1 MGRGMR
7 EGHVQVLPLD
17 MFRELVE
24 PSASKIVLFVMDGLG
39 GLPHPES
46 GLSELETARL
56 PNLDALA
63 TAGVCGLI
71 DPVAPGITP
80 GSGPA
85 HLALFG
91 YDPIGCQ
98 IGRGVL
104 SALGIGFPMG
114 PHDVAARMNFAT
126 IDADGR
132 IIDRRAGRISTET
145 NRALV
150 AKLRTITL
158 PGVEVFVETESQH
171 RAVLVLRG
179 EGLSDRI
186 SDTDPQRL
194 GVPPEP
200 ARALVPEAERTA
212 ELVRAFVAQA
222 LELLR
227 TEYPANALLL
237 RGFAKLPDVPRFPDI
252 YRMRSA
258 AIAVYPMYRGL
269 ARLLGMDVLDP
280 GPTVAEELALAR
292 ERWND
297 YDFFYIHVKAPD
309 LKGEDGDFAG
319 KVAVLEEI
327 DRHVPALVDL
337 GPAVLAVTGDHSTPA
352 LLKSHSWHPVP
363 FVLVAQTAFRDEV
376 HAFHER
382 AALHGGLG
390 RFPARYVMPLLMA
403 HAGKLTKYGA

>member
-1 MGRGMR
+1 M
-7 EGHVQVLPLD
+7 LPLD
-17 MFRELVE
+17 LLRELVE
-24 PSASKIVLFVMDGLG
+24 PSAGKIVLFVMDGLG
-39 GLPHPES
+39 GLPHPET
-46 GLSELETARL
+46 GVSELETARL
-56 PNLDALA
+56 PHLDALA
-63 TAGVCGLI
+63 TRGLCGLI

-91 YDPIGCQ
+91 YDPVACQ

-114 PHDVAARMNFAT
+114 PYDVAARMNFAT
-126 IDADGR
+126 IDAEGR
-132 IIDRRAGRISTET
+132 ITDRRAGRIPTEV
-145 NRALV
+145 NRRLV
-150 AKLRTITL
+150 EKLRTITL

-179 EGLSDRI
+179 EGLSDRV

-200 ARALVPEAERTA
+200 ARALETGAKRTA

-227 TEYPANALLL
+227 DDHPANAVLL
-237 RGFAKLPDVPRFPDI
+237 RGFAKIPDVPRFPEL
-252 YRMRSA
+252 YGMRSA

-280 GPTVAEELALAR
+280 GPTVAEELALLR

-297 YDFFYIHVKAPD
+297 YDFFYLHVKSPD

-327 DRHVPALVDL
+327 DQHIPTIVDL
-337 GPAVLAVTGDHSTPA
+337 EPAVLAVTGDHSTPA
-352 LLKSHSWHPVP
+352 LLKAHSWHPVP
-363 FVLVAQTAFRDEV
+363 FVLVAETAFRDEV
-376 HAFHER
+376 CAFHER
-382 AALHGGLG
+382 AVLHGGLG
-390 RFPARYVMPLLMA
+390 RFPAQQIMPLLMA